1 MIKCCGFSNYLINR
15 RRVLHKNP
23 KSSVVNNFLS
33 PFFDVKKWVRQGDLL
48 SPTIFILYI
57 ECLAIMLRQSSQ
69 YKNITLNKQTFK
81 VSLFADDV
89 AIFLNGSVLQFN
101 YILDILNAF
110 GKNQT
115 AKSI

>member
-1 MIKCCGFSNYLINR
+1 
-15 RRVLHKNP
+15 
-23 KSSVVNNFLS
+23 
-33 PFFDVKKWVRQGDLL
+33 
-48 SPTIFILYI
+48 
-57 ECLAIMLRQSSQ
+57 MLRQSSQ
-69 YKNITLNKQTFK
+69 YKSITLNKQTFK

-89 AIFLNGSVLQFN
+89 AIFLNGSVLQFD